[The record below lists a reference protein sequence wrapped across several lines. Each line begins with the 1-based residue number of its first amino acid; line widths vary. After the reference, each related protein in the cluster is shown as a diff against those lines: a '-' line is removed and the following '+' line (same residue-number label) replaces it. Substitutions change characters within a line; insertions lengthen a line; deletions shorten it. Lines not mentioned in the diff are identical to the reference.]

1 MHRTIVILIVSVFV
15 SACSSQGVAW
25 VTEQVVRN
33 VSANSDTGLEYDEA
47 EIFPSPNQR
56 LACQMDA
63 QCKTPLTE
71 SEFKW
76 LDTGEKLLVLY
87 GEGQPVGHD
96 ASDESFVPLNT
107 NYQNYLRR
115 QREALEQERA
125 WRSVVFRDPEFL
137 TQPAPPE

>member
-1 MHRTIVILIVSVFV
+1 M
-15 SACSSQGVAW
+15 A
-25 VTEQVVRN
+25 EQVVRN
-33 VSANSDTGLEYDEA
+33 VSANSDSGLEYDEA

-63 QCKTPLTE
+63 QCETPLTE

-87 GEGQPVGHD
+87 GEGQQVEHGAP
-96 ASDESFVPLNT
+96 AESFVPLNT
-107 NYQNYLRR
+107 DYQNYLRR
-115 QREALEQERA
+115 QRESLEQERE

-137 TQPAPPE
+137 TQPASPESGDF